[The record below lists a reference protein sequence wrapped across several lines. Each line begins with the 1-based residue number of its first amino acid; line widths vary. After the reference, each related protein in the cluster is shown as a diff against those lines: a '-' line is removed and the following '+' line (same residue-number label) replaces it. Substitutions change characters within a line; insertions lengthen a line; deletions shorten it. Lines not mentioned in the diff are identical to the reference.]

1 MSAVTMTAPRQ
12 VSTQETEANRQI
24 AIDFMTQAA
33 AGHAR
38 ETMRRYAAPDFVHH
52 NPYFASD
59 ADSLG
64 TAMDDNHRENP
75 NKRFEILR
83 TIAQGPLV
91 TLHGRVRHK
100 PGDEPAAVVHIFAI
114 QDGQIHELWD
124 VGQDPVEDSPNRAG
138 LF

>member
-1 MSAVTMTAPRQ
+1 MTAARQ

-24 AIDFMTQAA
+24 AIDFMTQVA

-38 ETMRRYAAPDFVHH
+38 EAMRRYAAPDFVHH

-59 ADSLG
+59 ADALA

-75 NKRFEILR
+75 TKRFEILR
-83 TIAQGPLV
+83 TIAEGPLAA
-91 TLHGRVRHK
+91 LHGHVQHK
-100 PGDEPAAVVHIFAI
+100 PGDEPAAVVHIFGI

-124 VGQDPVEDSPNRAG
+124 VGQDPVEDAPNRAG
-138 LF
+138 FF